1 MKRPMKI
8 LEQLAEVLRIEKEVV
23 KKEIL
28 SAHEIARKLNL
39 PSWCVTIDS
48 GWEEGYVVEVTV
60 KCRNIYAVAIIGYS
74 NPIEFLEDTKF
85 IDKAVSKLSAKIL
98 K

>member
-1 MKRPMKI
+1 MKRPLKI
-8 LEQLAEVLRIEKEVV
+8 LEQLAEALRIEKEVV

-28 SAHEIARKLNL
+28 SAREIAEKLNL

-60 KCRNIYAVAIIGYS
+60 KWRNIYAVAIIGYG

-85 IDKAVSKLSAKIL
+85 ADKAVLKLSAKIR